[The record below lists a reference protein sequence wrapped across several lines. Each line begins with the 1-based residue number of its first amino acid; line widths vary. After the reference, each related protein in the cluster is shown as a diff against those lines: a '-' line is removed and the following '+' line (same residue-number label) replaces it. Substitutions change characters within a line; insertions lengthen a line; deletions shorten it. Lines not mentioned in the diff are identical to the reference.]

1 MKKYTNKIL
10 IITAIVAVLVW
21 VIAYTIFF
29 QVKYRKG
36 EIKYEQTPDTKGI
49 EMIIGDK
56 DLPSDTYDSAD
67 IKDDVNSDSNN
78 I

>member
-21 VIAYTIFF
+21 VIAYTIDF

-36 EIKYEQTPDTKGI
+36 EIKYEQTSDSHGI

-56 DLPSDTYDSAD
+56 DIPSDTNDSAD

>member
-21 VIAYTIFF
+21 VIAYTIDF

-36 EIKYEQTPDTKGI
+36 EIKYEQTSDSHGI

-56 DLPSDTYDSAD
+56 DIPFDTNDSAD